1 MKCGWLQLVPE
12 DAAEQ
17 ANFASFSHKVN
28 AKMCS
33 AIREISVTCAY

>member
-1 MKCGWLQLVPE
+1 MDAVGCKLVPE
-12 DAAEQ
+12 DAAER

-33 AIREISVTCAY
+33 DSCEISVTFAY